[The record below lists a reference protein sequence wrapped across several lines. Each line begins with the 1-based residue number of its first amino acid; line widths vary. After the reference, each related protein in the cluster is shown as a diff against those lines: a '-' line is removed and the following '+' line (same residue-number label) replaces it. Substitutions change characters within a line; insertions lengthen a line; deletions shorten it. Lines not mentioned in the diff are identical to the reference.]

1 MDVEKQKKMKKG
13 LFVAMGIFALL
24 APLGFDL
31 LSPNSKSTLGPAQTY
46 MFNGGIL
53 ACLIPI
59 GYFKGSRILNWLCF
73 ILWWTFWGTMGTVLL
88 YTFRGYTIEWAVLAG
103 NIVVHTIALFLIG
116 LVLGGFFWTFCD
128 E

>member
-1 MDVEKQKKMKKG
+1 M
-13 LFVAMGIFALL
+13 AMGILALL
-24 APLGFDL
+24 APLGLDL
-31 LSPNSKSTLGPAQTY
+31 LSPGSKSTVSPAHTY

-59 GYFKGSRILNWLCF
+59 GYLKGSRIINWLCF
-73 ILWWTFWGTMGTVLL
+73 ILWWIFWGTIGTVLMCIIRN
-88 YTFRGYTIEWAVLAG
+88 YAIEWAVLAG

-116 LVLGGFFWTFCD
+116 LLLGGFFWTFCD